1 MTTNLFARAVLGDE
15 CGTAFSDTALIQAM
29 LRFESALAQAQAR
42 LGLIPTDAAN
52 TIAAH
57 AQSLRPAPDD
67 LVREAANAGSLA
79 IPLVRALT
87 AGVRAVDSSA
97 SAYVHFGATTQDV
110 LDTALVLCAK
120 EAVGRLDAALLDAA
134 RAAAA
139 LARAHA
145 STPAL
150 ARTLLQPAGVTTMG
164 LRFARWSHALAQDR
178 QRLMT
183 CAHRALAVSLGGAI
197 GDLAAWGEAGP
208 ALRAALAR
216 ELGLEDPGDTWHT
229 LRAPWLALA
238 SDAALAAGTMT
249 KIAHDVGL
257 GAMAEIGELR
267 EPHAPGRGGSSAM
280 PHKRNPVLSMRII
293 AATQPLPGMMAGL
306 LHGMQQEQE
315 RALGNWQAEIGQVP
329 ELLTRVCAAAT
340 VLRELLAGLQVDAGR
355 CRRNI
360 EALHGTVFSEPL
372 AALLI
377 PALGRADAQALVAAL
392 CQEALQAGVDLRDLI
407 RQSPDARLAAI
418 PADQLAAVFDLDR
431 AAAASQRLVAPLVAR
446 AETLLQDAKPA

>member
-1 MTTNLFARAVLGDE
+1 MDKHLADGRRAAHLRATWHPLARPCLLAACATAVTLLAAPASARVFTQWDGGLNISCTQSLYGLPCVNGSVRSGDS
-15 CGTAFSDTALIQAM
+15 GFSPAGGALNGHAEIDSDYVMDVFGHLDPRHLSTQWSASVAEGM
-29 LRFESALAQAQAR
+29 LRASSFSAFVM
-42 LGLIPTDAAN
+42 PVD
-52 TIAAH
+52 
-57 AQSLRPAPDD
+57 S
-67 LVREAANAGSLA
+67 VRNPSEDVGSLA
-79 IPLVRALT
+79 
-87 AGVRAVDSSA
+87 
-97 SAYVHFGATTQDV
+97 
-110 LDTALVLCAK
+110 
-120 EAVGRLDAALLDAA
+120 EA
-134 RAAAA
+134 
-139 LARAHA
+139 
-145 STPAL
+145 
-150 ARTLLQPAGVTTMG
+150 
-164 LRFARWSHALAQDR
+164 RFADTWLIHGPSVGTRRIS
-178 QRLMT
+178 
-183 CAHRALAVSLGGAI
+183 AHFSLGGAI